1 MLFCLEKKYLAEKN
15 IAFKIC
21 FSVKYFKNM
30 QMYIIKIHISKRVL
44 YDLVNQNNY
53 LQKTLTSFQTKRKSF
68 QNNIIFTH
76 QAILA
81 CLFLLRYFTPKNLA
95 DER

>member
-1 MLFCLEKKYLAEKN
+1 
-15 IAFKIC
+15 
-21 FSVKYFKNM
+21 M
-30 QMYIIKIHISKRVL
+30 QIYITKTYTSKEVL
-44 YDLVNQNNY
+44 CDLINQNNY
-53 LQKTLTSFQTKRKSF
+53 LQKTLTSFQKKHKSF

-81 CLFLLRYFTPKNLA
+81 CLLLLRYFTPKNLA